1 MADMG
6 ELAGRMAER
15 VVIEHWQDARGDDAL
30 AAGGWVAGGSAAAAV
45 AAERGAD
52 AAPTGDALRG
62 FARWRVTLR
71 TPVTM
76 GLTSRLWWRGERLEV
91 LAVERDPALPDR
103 VVVRC
108 RSRG

>member
-1 MADMG
+1 MSDLG

-30 AAGGWVAGGSAAAAV
+30 ATGGWVTGASVAAAV

-52 AAPTGDALRG
+52 MAPAGDALRG
-62 FARWRVTLR
+62 FSRWRVTLR
-71 TPVTM
+71 APVTV

-91 LAVERDPALPDR
+91 LAVERDLALPDR
-103 VVVRC
+103 VVLRC